1 MRKGVRGVLPPL
13 LSLITVFKM
22 AKSIERYLRMMP
34 KAHGVRCGQ
43 ELWNPAADVYRTR
56 DGWFVKMELAGVE
69 PDELEVTV
77 VGDTLRVAGSRRDE
91 RLTEAVSYHQ
101 LEITYSRFERTIRF
115 PCPIEGARL
124 ARRYKDGLLLLHL
137 QSAEECG

>member
-1 MRKGVRGVLPPL
+1 
-13 LSLITVFKM
+13 M

-34 KAHGVRCGQ
+34 KTQGLKCGGGH
-43 ELWNPAADVYRTR
+43 WNPAADVYRTR

-77 VGDTLRVAGSRRDE
+77 EGDTLVVSGSRRDE
-91 RLTEAVSYHQ
+91 RMTEAVSYHQ

-115 PCPIEGARL
+115 PCPIEGAHL
-124 ARRYKDGLLLLHL
+124 ARGYKNGLLLLHL
-137 QSAEECG
+137 QSPEQCD

>member
-1 MRKGVRGVLPPL
+1 
-13 LSLITVFKM
+13 
-22 AKSIERYLRMMP
+22 MMP

-43 ELWNPAADVYRTR
+43 ELWSPAADVYRTR

-69 PDELEVTV
+69 PDELVMTIE
-77 VGDTLRVAGSRRDE
+77 GDTLRVSGSRRDG

-115 PCPIEGARL
+115 PCPIEGASLVRDY
-124 ARRYKDGLLLLHL
+124 RDGLLILHL
-137 QSAEECG
+137 RGEEICEERANEQLKCE